1 MNTNNICQTHLDL
14 NGQGG
19 ITSYDINSLVDDD
32 FEVIGSLSDTLRS
45 VSLETGSEI
54 PLYDIEI
61 GSHNGAITENSTC
74 AGPIANKEIDE
85 STPLASNSLNLI
97 STNGNGR
104 NTDILMQNVSKS
116 SLVDG
121 TSLSIH
127 PCHEDPVNAVES
139 IRADYQA
146 AQQSAKQENELLR
159 KACEKKN
166 EQISYLFFFIE
177 MLRRRLDEEIAQK
190 IQLSAELE
198 ETQRIL
204 SECRMKVD
212 EEVASKIEREDI
224 IKVLQAT
231 IVQLQSNGDLSCLGS
246 SVISEQALVSSLHEK
261 EELIEVLKKQ
271 LEGAEERYEKEHK
284 EVLDLEEIVKILH
297 EYVQNDQQTHVV

>member
-1 MNTNNICQTHLDL
+1 MNINNICQTHLDL
-14 NGQGG
+14 NAQNG

-45 VSLETGSEI
+45 VSLETDSEI

-61 GSHNGAITENSTC
+61 GSHKGTNTENSTC
-74 AGPIANKEIDE
+74 ASPTANKEIDD

-97 STNGNGR
+97 STDDNGR
-104 NTDILMQNVSKS
+104 NTDILVQNVTKS
-116 SLVDG
+116 SLIDS
-121 TSLSIH
+121 TSLSIY
-127 PCHEDPVNAVES
+127 PCYEDPVNAVES

-190 IQLSAELE
+190 IQLSSELE
-198 ETQRIL
+198 ETQRVL
-204 SECRMKVD
+204 SDCRMKVD

-261 EELIEVLKKQ
+261 EELIEELKKQ
-271 LEGAEERYEKEHK
+271 LEGAEERYEREHK

-297 EYVQNDQQTHVV
+297 EYVQNDQQTHGV

>member
-1 MNTNNICQTHLDL
+1 MYFWTAPFCK
-14 NGQGG
+14 
-19 ITSYDINSLVDDD
+19 
-32 FEVIGSLSDTLRS
+32 FENYQFQVIGSLSDTLRS

-127 PCHEDPVNAVES
+127 PCHGNFAEKLNYSLKSKIDAFLYCHNYDLHLANWMQHSGKVVYDPF
-139 IRADYQA
+139 
-146 AQQSAKQENELLR
+146 
-159 KACEKKN
+159 EKK
-166 EQISYLFFFIE
+166 
-177 MLRRRLDEEIAQK
+177 
-190 IQLSAELE
+190 
-198 ETQRIL
+198 
-204 SECRMKVD
+204 
-212 EEVASKIEREDI
+212 
-224 IKVLQAT
+224 
-231 IVQLQSNGDLSCLGS
+231 
-246 SVISEQALVSSLHEK
+246 
-261 EELIEVLKKQ
+261 
-271 LEGAEERYEKEHK
+271 
-284 EVLDLEEIVKILH
+284 
-297 EYVQNDQQTHVV
+297 